1 MGQAELQV
9 LGIVYQEAE
18 WPGRAQKAQKR
29 DDVGQMEMQRADKVA
44 SNTLYLAIRSK
55 DKARGIRVSNH
66 VSRRHL
72 VPSRNPW
79 CLVNPAYIVD
89 APILLQKYSIHL
101 AN

>member
-44 SNTLYLAIRSK
+44 F
-55 DKARGIRVSNH
+55 
-66 VSRRHL
+66 
-72 VPSRNPW
+72 
-79 CLVNPAYIVD
+79 
-89 APILLQKYSIHL
+89 KYHIWQSDLKIKPDVYV
-101 AN
+101 